1 MTNDILKKLPRKPY
15 CCDNLSG
22 GLIIRS
28 QKIALK
34 YRYIQLNHMIV
45 NYLIFDIDRPK
56 GALAWEDGNVATPNI
71 AVINQKNQHA
81 HLIYFLAAGI
91 SKFPG
96 SSLKALRYLAAV
108 EAAYTKRLG
117 ADFGYAGLIAK
128 NPLNP
133 FWKTWNIHNNKY
145 DLSELADYVDL
156 PKAGQVE
163 NIRTGIGR
171 NCDLFEN
178 GRKWAYKAVRDF
190 RDDKSYQNFLSA
202 VYNQLLGFNNNFLS
216 PLPSNEV
223 FSTAKSISKWTW
235 QHDKEA
241 YDKFMARQKF
251 KSDLASEARIDKS
264 MKRTKLA
271 IKLKQEG
278 YSAATI
284 AKAMGLSVRQV
295 YNYLS

>member
-1 MTNDILKKLPRKPY
+1 MINTVLDKLPRKPY
-15 CCDNLSG
+15 CCDNLAS

-56 GALAWEDGNVATPNI
+56 GALAWEDANVATPNL
-71 AVINQKNQHA
+71 AVINKKNQHA
-81 HLIYFLAAGI
+81 HLIYFLAAGVP
-91 SKFPG
+91 KFPN

-133 FWKTWNIHNNKY
+133 FWKTWNIHGNKY

-156 PKAGQVE
+156 PIAGEIE
-163 NIRTGIGR
+163 NIQTGIGR

-190 RDDKSYQNFLSA
+190 REDNYQNFLSA
-202 VYNQLLGFNNNFLS
+202 AYNQLLGFNNNFLS

-235 QHDKEA
+235 RHDKEA
-241 YDKFMARQKF
+241 YDKFIARQKF
-251 KSDLASEARIDKS
+251 KSGLASEVRIDKS
-264 MKRTKLA
+264 MKRAKLA

-278 YSAATI
+278 YSAVTI